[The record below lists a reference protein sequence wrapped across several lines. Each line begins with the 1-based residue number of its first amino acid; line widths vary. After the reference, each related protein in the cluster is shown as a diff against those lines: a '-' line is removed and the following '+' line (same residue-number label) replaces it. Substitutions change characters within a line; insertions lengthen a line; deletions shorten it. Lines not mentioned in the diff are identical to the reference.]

1 VKAGIPSKSK
11 GQDLKRHLFGTDGI
25 RGTAGLA
32 PVTPELFFRLGQAAA
47 RFFGKGRPKPRLLI
61 ARDTRESGRALD
73 NALAS
78 GFADG
83 GGEALKAGVLP
94 TPAIAVL
101 TRRYK
106 AQAGAVLSAS
116 HNPYEDNGLKF
127 FSPAGEKLTDAEE
140 AALEALLAARPSGA
154 EKSRPP
160 LGLVRDLPEA
170 ADAYRQFVR
179 STLPKG
185 TSLKGMRLVVDC
197 GHGASGVSTPEV
209 LRGLGATVHVLHN
222 EPDGRNINRASGSTH
237 PQAMLKAVRRLR
249 AHAGLAH
256 DGDADRVLMSDEKG
270 RLVDGDR
277 MMGLCA
283 LHMAAHGGLPGRL
296 LVATVMSN
304 LGFEKALAARGI
316 TVLRAPV
323 GDRYVLEMMKE
334 RRAALGGEQSGHVI
348 FRRLLPTGDGLVTA
362 LQVLSVMKKERKG
375 LAELAGFFTSVPQLL
390 VNVKVAAR
398 ADLAGIKPVAQAM
411 AAAEL
416 ELAGQGRVLVR
427 WSGTEPKAR
436 VMIEGPD
443 PRQVERLA
451 HGIAREIVH
460 ALG

>member
-1 VKAGIPSKSK
+1 M
-11 GQDLKRHLFGTDGI
+11 KRHLFGTDGI

-32 PVTPELFFRLGQAAA
+32 PVTPELFFKLGQAAA
-47 RFFGKGRPKPRLLI
+47 RYFAKGRPKPRLLI
-61 ARDTRESGRALD
+61 ARDTRESGRSLD
-73 NALAS
+73 NALAA

-116 HNPYEDNGLKF
+116 HNPYQDNGLKF
-127 FSPAGEKLTDAEE
+127 FSPAGEKLTDREE
-140 AALEALLAARPSGA
+140 SELEALLDAKTSSASHTRPS
-154 EKSRPP
+154 

-170 ADAYRQFVR
+170 AEAYRHFAV
-179 STLPKG
+179 STFPKG
-185 TSLKGMRLVVDC
+185 LTLKGMKLVVDC

-209 LRGLGATVHVLHN
+209 LRSLGARVHVLHN

-237 PQAMLKAVRRLR
+237 PQAMLKAVKRLR

-256 DGDADRVLMSDEKG
+256 DGDADRVLMADEKG

-283 LHMAAHGGLPGRL
+283 LHLAAQGHLPGRL

-304 LGFEKALAARGI
+304 LGFEKALAARGV
-316 TVLRAPV
+316 TVLRAAV
-323 GDRYVLEMMKE
+323 GDRYVLELMKE
-334 RRAALGGEQSGHVI
+334 RGAALGGEQSGHVI
-348 FRRLLPTGDGLVTA
+348 FHRLLPTGDGLVTA
-362 LQVLSVMKKERKG
+362 LQVLSVMKRERKSLG
-375 LAELAGFFTSVPQLL
+375 ELAGFFSPVPQIL

-443 PRQVERLA
+443 LRQVERLA
-451 HGIAREIVH
+451 HGIAREILS

>member
-1 VKAGIPSKSK
+1 
-11 GQDLKRHLFGTDGI
+11 LKRHLFGTDGI
-25 RGTAGLA
+25 RGTAGLD
-32 PVTPELFFRLGQAAA
+32 PVTPEVFFSLGKAAA
-47 RFFGKGRPKPRLLI
+47 LYFGKGKPRPRLLI
-61 ARDTRESGRALD
+61 GRDTRESGRALD
-73 NALAS
+73 NALAA
-78 GFADG
+78 GFAAG

-116 HNPYEDNGLKF
+116 HNPFEDNGLKF
-127 FSPAGEKLTDAEE
+127 FSPAGEKLTDAQE
-140 AALEALLAARPSGA
+140 AELESLLAPSALGSA
-154 EKSRPP
+154 RPP

-170 ADAYRQFVR
+170 ADAYRHFVL
-179 STLPKG
+179 STVPKG
-185 TSLKGMRLVVDC
+185 LTLKGMKLVVDC

-237 PQAMLKAVRRLR
+237 PQALLKAVRRLR

-256 DGDADRVLMSDEKG
+256 DGDADRVLMADEKG

-283 LHMAAHGGLPGRL
+283 LHMAAHGGLPRRL

-304 LGFEKALAARGI
+304 LGFEKALGVRGI
-316 TVLRAPV
+316 TVLRAAV
-323 GDRYVLEMMKE
+323 GDRYVLAMMKE
-334 RRAALGGEQSGHVI
+334 RGAVLGGEQSGHVI
-348 FRRLLPTGDGLVTA
+348 FSRLLPTGDGLVTA
-362 LQVLSVMKKERKG
+362 LQVLSVMKRERKT
-375 LAELAGFFTSVPQLL
+375 LSELAGFFTEVPQLL
-390 VNVKVAAR
+390 VNVKVAGR
-398 ADLAGIKPVAQAM
+398 ADLASIEPVAGAM

-416 ELAGQGRVLVR
+416 ELEGQGRVLVR
-427 WSGTEPKAR
+427 WSGTEPKVR
-436 VMIEGPD
+436 VMVEGPSL
-443 PRQVERLA
+443 PQVERLA
-451 HGIAREIVH
+451 HGIAREIQK

>member
-1 VKAGIPSKSK
+1 M
-11 GQDLKRHLFGTDGI
+11 KRHLFGTDGV
-25 RGTAGLA
+25 RGRAGLE
-32 PVTPELFFRLGQAAA
+32 PVTPETFFRLGRAAA
-47 RFFGKGRPKPRLLI
+47 LFFARGRPRPRLLI

-73 NALAS
+73 NALAA
-78 GFADG
+78 GFAAG

-101 TRRYK
+101 TRRYR

-140 AALEALLAARPSGA
+140 AELEGLLDSPTAQRAHPVLGA
-154 EKSRPP
+154 
-160 LGLVRDLPEA
+160 VRDLPEA
-170 ADAYRQFVR
+170 VGAYRAFCR
-179 STLPKG
+179 GTLPKG
-185 TSLKGMRLVVDC
+185 FSLKGMRLVVDC
-197 GHGASGVSTPEV
+197 GHGASGVSTPAV
-209 LRGLGATVHVLHN
+209 LRDLGATVHVLHDA
-222 EPDGRNINRASGSTH
+222 PDGRNINRGGGSTH
-237 PQAMLKAVRRLR
+237 PGPMLKAVRRLR

-256 DGDADRVLMSDEKG
+256 DGDADRVLMADESG

-283 LHMAAHGGLPGRL
+283 LHLAAHGSLPKRL

-304 LGFEKALAARGI
+304 LGFEQALERRGI

-323 GDRYVLEMMKE
+323 GDRYVLAMMKE
-334 RRAALGGEQSGHVI
+334 RGAALGGEQSGHVI

-362 LQVLSVMKKERKG
+362 LQVLSVMRRERKALG
-375 LAELAGFFTSVPQLL
+375 ALAGFFEEVPQVL
-390 VNVKVAAR
+390 VNVPVARR
-398 ADLAGIKPVAQAM
+398 ADLAAIEPVAAAI

-416 ELAGQGRVLVR
+416 ELEGQGRVLVR

-436 VMIEGPD
+436 VMVEGRD
-443 PRQVERLA
+443 APRVDRLA
-451 HGIAREIVH
+451 HAIAREIH
-460 ALG
+460 RALA